1 MLSLIF
7 RHHYA
12 KRIGFKGLSMHADPK
27 GRAEV
32 LDFGIAQA
40 IHTGIFKYMRNPAAP
55 FFDNVHVQ
63 ERCAD
68 GDIPH
73 TRIAFDQLPL
83 VRSGFSLP
91 GDVTSNKI
99 IISESAIRFNQRKMK
114 KPFTNK
120 ILYVIMIL

>member
-1 MLSLIF
+1 M
-7 RHHYA
+7 YA
-12 KRIGFKGLSMHADPK
+12 DRERSAKI
-27 GRAEV
+27 

-73 TRIAFDQLPL
+73 TGIAFDQLPL

-114 KPFTNK
+114 KPFTNE